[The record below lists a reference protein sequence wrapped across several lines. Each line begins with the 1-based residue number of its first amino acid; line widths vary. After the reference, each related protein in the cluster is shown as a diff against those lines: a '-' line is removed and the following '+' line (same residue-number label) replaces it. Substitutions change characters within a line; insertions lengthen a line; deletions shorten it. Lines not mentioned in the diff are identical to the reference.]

1 MRFLRAGGWGGIIL
15 CLSLACQA
23 AETIVLL
30 RHGEKPA
37 AGLGQLSCQGL
48 NRSLALPRVLLSK
61 FGPPTALFAP
71 NPQQGKKDHGQLY
84 SYIRPLATIEP
95 LAIRVGL
102 PVNLDL
108 GFKQIDSLQQK
119 LLASDYQNALLVV
132 AWEHKQAEQLARN
145 LLKAG
150 SADPDLVPT
159 WEADDFDSL
168 YVVTIQRDS
177 TGKTR
182 ASFRLDHQRLNPLS
196 AICPESR

>member
-1 MRFLRAGGWGGIIL
+1 MRFQRAGWVCIGL

-48 NRSLALPRVLLSK
+48 NRSLALPGVLLSK
-61 FGPPTALFAP
+61 FGPPAAVFAP
-71 NPQQGKKDHGQLY
+71 NPQLGKKDHGQHY

-95 LAIRVGL
+95 LAIQAGL
-102 PVNLDL
+102 PVNLDY
-108 GFKQIDSLQQK
+108 GFKQIDSLQK
-119 LLASDYQNALLVV
+119 ILLAPAYQNALVLV

-150 SADPDLVPT
+150 AANPDQVPV
-159 WEADDFDSL
+159 WGGDDFDSL

-177 TGKTR
+177 TGKTS
-182 ASFRLDHQRLNPLS
+182 ASFRRDHQQLNQLPTR
-196 AICPESR
+196 CPDLR